1 MDLLGVGQP
10 EQIVKTQ
17 RGKAAN
23 PRRSSLNPGG
33 EEGQKTG
40 RKVTITAKDDK
51 KEEVRQ
57 ELELVV
63 HSNSP
68 KNIEQEVTIV
78 SDEFGLAMYG

>member
-1 MDLLGVGQP
+1 M
-10 EQIVKTQ
+10 
-17 RGKAAN
+17 
-23 PRRSSLNPGG
+23 
-33 EEGQKTG
+33 
-40 RKVTITAKDDK
+40 TAKDEK